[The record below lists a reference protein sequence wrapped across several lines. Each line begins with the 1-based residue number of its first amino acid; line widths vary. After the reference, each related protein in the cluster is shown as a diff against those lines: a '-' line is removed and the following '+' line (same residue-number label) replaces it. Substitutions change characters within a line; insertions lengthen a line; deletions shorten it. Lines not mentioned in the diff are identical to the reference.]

1 MATVVLDAGGVI
13 YVYFLE
19 PGTTIIADR
28 YIAYNFETTINKD
41 SREEGE
47 GFAAVGQY

>member
-1 MATVVLDAGGVI
+1 MTTVFLDAGGVI

-28 YIAYNFETTINKD
+28 YIAHSFETTINKD

-47 GFAAVGQY
+47 GVAAV